1 MDFLE
6 NKFFLLAL
14 TFAFFFGAKEL
25 QKKTGFILLNP
36 ILVTIALLIV
46 FLQFT
51 GISYETYEEGGY
63 LIEFW
68 LKPAVVALACLFIC
82 NSKPSR
88 NSFCPSSCRNWS
100 VVW

>member
-46 FLQFT
+46 FLQ
-51 GISYETYEEGGY
+51 
-63 LIEFW
+63 
-68 LKPAVVALACLFIC
+68 
-82 NSKPSR
+82 
-88 NSFCPSSCRNWS
+88 
-100 VVW
+100 